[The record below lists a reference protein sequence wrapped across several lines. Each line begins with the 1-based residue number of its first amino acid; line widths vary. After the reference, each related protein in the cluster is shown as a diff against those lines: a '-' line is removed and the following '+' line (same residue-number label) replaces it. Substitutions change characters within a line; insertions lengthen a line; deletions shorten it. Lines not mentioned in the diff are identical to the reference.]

1 MATKWKKYEMYG
13 PEKPGRIKRWF
24 WHWKDKLKTMN
35 GLYVL
40 SVVFLVAFTDMFLR
54 WMEFDY
60 SMALTVYLFGIL
72 NIIIWGVLL
81 RKIDGNTDKP
91 FFMNWL
97 KKWDCDILILLYGAV
112 LCVLLI
118 VTAIGAGYFIRTYYD
133 WDGYYAYTDFMDGSF
148 MVLFTPIAMVN
159 NAFVM
164 VIIRHLKSPELRKNV
179 FCRRL
184 FGKVRHWFKE
194 RRLRYQRKYPFQ
206 QKIQMEMII
215 IFCVLIMVGGLSLL
229 SVVSYGMVKIAV
241 ALLIL
246 IGSVI
251 VFVWLYNHKSFMN
264 DVGTLVNEIHEVS
277 EGNTLKESAIP
288 EHSFIYEAG
297 RDLTNVYK
305 NLNDSVKRQVRSEKM
320 KVDLI
325 TNVSHDLK
333 TPLTSIIGYIDLLKK
348 TELSDEARDYVDI
361 LSKKSERLKYMI
373 QEVFEISKATSG
385 NMDLHIE
392 MLDIGT
398 LIYQILGDMEENIE
412 SSHRIIRKQISEEP
426 LYVLSDSQKMYR
438 IYQNLIENALK
449 YSLEGSRI
457 FIDTFGDERKVT
469 TIIKNTSSYE
479 MDFTEETITERFTR
493 GDTSRT
499 TEGHGLGLAIVKSFA
514 EACGGEFHID
524 IDGDLF
530 KAIVVFKR
538 EFPEMDNIG

>member
-1 MATKWKKYEMYG
+1 MATKCKKYEMYG

-40 SVVFLVAFTDMFLR
+40 SVVFLVAFTDLFIR
-54 WMEFDY
+54 WMDFDY

>member
-40 SVVFLVAFTDMFLR
+40 SVVFLVAFTDLFIR
-54 WMEFDY
+54 WMDFDY

-398 LIYQILGDMEENIE
+398 LIYQILGAMEENIE

>member
-40 SVVFLVAFTDMFLR
+40 SVVFLVAFTDLFIR
-54 WMEFDY
+54 WMDFDY

-251 VFVWLYNHKSFMN
+251 FFVWLYNHKSFMN

>member
-40 SVVFLVAFTDMFLR
+40 SVVFLVAFTDLFIR
-54 WMEFDY
+54 WMDFDY

-398 LIYQILGDMEENIE
+398 LIYQILGAMEENIE

-538 EFPEMDNIG
+538 EFPETDTE

>member
-1 MATKWKKYEMYG
+1 MAPKWKKYEMYG

-40 SVVFLVAFTDMFLR
+40 SVVFLVAFTDLFIR
-54 WMEFDY
+54 WMDFDY

-118 VTAIGAGYFIRTYYD
+118 VTAIGAGYFIRTYFD
-133 WDGYYAYTDFMDGSF
+133 WDGYYAYTEFMDGSF

-538 EFPEMDNIG
+538 EFPETDTE